1 MSMYYNSPLHATLP
15 DAVPVGSY
23 QAPHAGLG
31 LANSGSAAPPAS
43 SLGADDTGASNMG
56 YWQKFA
62 VLSGINFVL
71 LWLFIKEFG
80 IALIISGI
88 LGAVEA
94 AVT

>member
-1 MSMYYNSPLHATLP
+1 MYYNSPLHATLP
-15 DAVPVGSY
+15 DAVPMGSY
-23 QAPHAGLG
+23 GTPHAGRG
-31 LANSGSAAPPAS
+31 LVSSGSAAPPAAH
-43 SLGADDTGASNMG
+43 LGDDTTGAATMG